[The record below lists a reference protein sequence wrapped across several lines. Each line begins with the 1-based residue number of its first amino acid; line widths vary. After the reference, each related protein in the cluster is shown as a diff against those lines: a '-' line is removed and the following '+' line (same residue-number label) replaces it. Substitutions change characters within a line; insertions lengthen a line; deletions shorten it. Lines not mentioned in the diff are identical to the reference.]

1 MASDGTPFTLAIA
14 FGFVRNEGEAWSWIL
29 DHLTRAL
36 DARAAS
42 AAGGTEAD
50 LLADCEALV
59 GAIGQRLGQMH
70 AILARDT
77 SDPAFAPEPAGADD
91 AANWAQKTEERIQI
105 AFEKLSSWQTWERE
119 LDRERAQA
127 LLRQRKQIGGAVRS
141 LAKAGAGTLKTRIH
155 GDFHL
160 GQVLVSQSDAY
171 LIDFEGEPLRS
182 LQQRRSK
189 TTPLRDVAGF
199 LRAVRLLPDL

>member
-1 MASDGTPFTLAIA
+1 MLKIYRRISAGEHPETEMARYLTAQAFSSAPPLLGDVVRVASDGTPFTLAIA

-70 AILARDT
+70 AILARD
-77 SDPAFAPEPAGADD
+77 
-91 AANWAQKTEERIQI
+91 
-105 AFEKLSSWQTWERE
+105 
-119 LDRERAQA
+119 
-127 LLRQRKQIGGAVRS
+127 RKSV
-141 LAKAGAGTLKTRIH
+141 
-155 GDFHL
+155 
-160 GQVLVSQSDAY
+160 V
-171 LIDFEGEPLRS
+171 
-182 LQQRRSK
+182 
-189 TTPLRDVAGF
+189 
-199 LRAVRLLPDL
+199 